1 MENSTSIEIFEFK
14 DGAEFVNS
22 PLMSDLLFPFWLEF
36 LTDKEKKKVSK
47 KLAELIDTEDG
58 SLSFRFS
65 VKNTLFSGEKA

>member
-1 MENSTSIEIFEFK
+1 
-14 DGAEFVNS
+14 
-22 PLMSDLLFPFWLEF
+22 
-36 LTDKEKKKVSK
+36 VSK